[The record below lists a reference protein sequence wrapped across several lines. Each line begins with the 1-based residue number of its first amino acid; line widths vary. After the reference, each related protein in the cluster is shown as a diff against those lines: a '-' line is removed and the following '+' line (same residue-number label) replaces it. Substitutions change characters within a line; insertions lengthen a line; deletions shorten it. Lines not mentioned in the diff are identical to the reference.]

1 MARNPECPCRQPAKD
16 FAFGYQSVEPGHA
29 LLPSQNHHLPVV
41 KRRKIVIRL
50 DRQDGI
56 GLWPVVD
63 RRPPNPREIEPVT
76 IRERETEGSVRNSEA
91 GTRQRWVGNVLPFDR
106 TTFTARA
113 SPSRGRSPHGN
124 STISTSPSWRLMIT
138 RRSSSGASD
147 WKTVALVIVRT

>member
-76 IRERETEGSVRNSEA
+76 IRERETEGSVAKLGSGHQA
-91 GTRQRWVGNVLPFDR
+91 AVGRKRPSFRSNDVHGARIAF
-106 TTFTARA
+106 ARA
-113 SPSRGRSPHGN
+113 QPPRQFHHLHIAVMAPYDH
-124 STISTSPSWRLMIT
+124 P
-138 RRSSSGASD
+138 
-147 WKTVALVIVRT
+147 ALVERSVGLENGRTRHS